1 MFPSFC
7 RTVLKTNL
15 ETRDADVP
23 KFLPKVLRR
32 HMAEA
37 NTFLAGGQLKSCLQ
51 QVDNAVLIPVVK
63 LSVHGDAK
71 CPAYFVLRLRWE
83 SFLSPNC
90 RFTKV

>member
-1 MFPSFC
+1 
-7 RTVLKTNL
+7 
-15 ETRDADVP
+15 
-23 KFLPKVLRR
+23 
-32 HMAEA
+32 MAEA

-71 CPAYFVLRLRWE
+71 GPAYFVLRLRWE